1 MSLSSS
7 RTPCASIRKKTA
19 GDGPLRSGW
28 QMKVS
33 ISPSL
38 VVMSSV
44 FSIIGVPPRSLSL
57 RCIAKSSGAAH
68 VALFLEPSPFSPLL
82 IALGAMFLQ
91 QTFASVGKVLPAV
104 VAPLVIAEFDADPAW
119 VGVYYGVAAAA
130 SLFAQMGC
138 GSFIVRYGA
147 LRMSQVALVLLGGG
161 MAVAAE
167 GSLPG
172 FGASAII
179 GGGGAAVST
188 PTSSQLLGRVSPPR
202 LAPLVFSIKQTAVPM
217 GTLICGFLGPAM
229 AGALGWRGAMLA
241 TAAACVAFAAM
252 LQPLRA
258 RFDNDRVPS
267 RRFRLS
273 DFRTTVASVLK
284 ARDLRRLSFAC
295 FAFNGVQSVFTA
307 YFVTYLVALDYELAA
322 AGFLFSLVV
331 AVAVPCRIL
340 WGWLGSFHVKPRLV
354 MAGLSLGM
362 AGSIAVTGLFTA
374 AWPMAAMGLVGG
386 VLSATA
392 MSWHG
397 ILLSET
403 ARLAPAGRVG
413 AVTGGV
419 LSFGQIGAFLGPSDF
434 SLLLPRTGGYGAGWA
449 VCAIPALW
457 VGISLLRPRAPAER
471 SEALTARTV

>member
-1 MSLSSS
+1 M
-7 RTPCASIRKKTA
+7 
-19 GDGPLRSGW
+19 
-28 QMKVS
+28 
-33 ISPSL
+33 
-38 VVMSSV
+38 
-44 FSIIGVPPRSLSL
+44 
-57 RCIAKSSGAAH
+57 
-68 VALFLEPSPFSPLL
+68 L
-82 IALGAMFLQ
+82 IALAAMFLQ
-91 QTFASVGKVLPAV
+91 QMFASVGKVLPAV
-104 VAPLVIAEFDADPAW
+104 VAPLVIAELHADPAW
-119 VGVYYGVAAAA
+119 IGVYYGVSAGA

-147 LRMSQVALVLLGGG
+147 LRMSQVALVLLGSG

-188 PTSSQLLGRVSPPR
+188 PTSSHLLGRVSPVR
-202 LAPLVFSIKQTAVPM
+202 LAPLVFSIKQTAVPA
-217 GTLICGFLGPAM
+217 GLLICGFLGPAT
-229 AGALGWRGAMLA
+229 AGALGWRGAMLV
-241 TAAACVAFAAM
+241 TAAACVVCAAM

-258 RFDNDRVPS
+258 RFDDDRVPS
-267 RRFRLS
+267 QRFRLS
-273 DFRTTVASVLK
+273 DFQRTIASVLQ
-284 ARDLRRLSFAC
+284 ARDLRGLSFAC

-307 YFVTYLVALDYELAA
+307 YFVTYLVALGYELAA

-340 WGWLGSFHVKPRLV
+340 WGWLGSFHLAPRVV
-354 MAGLSLGM
+354 MAGLALGM
-362 AGSIAVTGLFTA
+362 AGSVAATGLFTA
-374 AWPMAAMGLVGG
+374 VWPAAAIGLAGA

-403 ARLAPAGRVG
+403 ARLAPVGRAG

-419 LSFGQIGAFLGPSDF
+419 LSFGQIGAFLGPSAF
-434 SLLLPRTGGYGAGWA
+434 SLLLHLTGGYGAGWA

-457 VGISLLRPRAPAER
+457 VGISLLRARAPVKR
-471 SEALTARTV
+471 GKALTAE

>member
-1 MSLSSS
+1 M
-7 RTPCASIRKKTA
+7 
-19 GDGPLRSGW
+19 
-28 QMKVS
+28 
-33 ISPSL
+33 
-38 VVMSSV
+38 
-44 FSIIGVPPRSLSL
+44 
-57 RCIAKSSGAAH
+57 
-68 VALFLEPSPFSPLL
+68 L
-82 IALGAMFLQ
+82 IALAAMFLQ
-91 QTFASVGKVLPAV
+91 QTFASVGKVLPAI
-104 VAPLVIAEFDADPAW
+104 VAPLVIAERHADPAW
-119 VGVYYGVAAAA
+119 VGVYFGVAAAA

-138 GSFIVRYGA
+138 GSFIIRYGA

-167 GSLPG
+167 GSLFG

-202 LAPLVFSIKQTAVPM
+202 LAPLVFSIKQTAVPA
-217 GTLICGFLGPAM
+217 GVLICGFLGPAI
-229 AGALGWRGAMLA
+229 AGAVGWRGAMLA
-241 TAAACVAFAAM
+241 TAAACVVGAAM

-258 RFDNDRVPS
+258 RFDDDRILS

-273 DFRTTVASVLK
+273 DFRTTIASVLE
-284 ARDLRRLSFAC
+284 ARELRGLSFAC

-307 YFVTYLVALDYELAA
+307 YFVTYLAAVGYELAA

-340 WGWLGSFHVKPRLV
+340 WGWLGSFHVAPRRV
-354 MAGLSLGM
+354 MAGLALGM
-362 AGSIAVTGLFTA
+362 AGSVAATGLFSPAWSMTA
-374 AWPMAAMGLVGG
+374 MWMVGAI
-386 VLSATA
+386 LSATA

-419 LSFGQIGAFLGPSDF
+419 LSFGQIGALAGPLAF
-434 SLLLPRTGGYGAGWA
+434 SLLLSLTGGYSAGWA
-449 VCAIPALW
+449 LCAIPALW
-457 VGISLLRPRAPAER
+457 VGISLLRPRALGER
-471 SEALTARTV
+471 SEALNTPS

>member
-1 MSLSSS
+1 
-7 RTPCASIRKKTA
+7 
-19 GDGPLRSGW
+19 
-28 QMKVS
+28 
-33 ISPSL
+33 
-38 VVMSSV
+38 
-44 FSIIGVPPRSLSL
+44 LSL
-57 RCIAKSSGAAH
+57 MLT
-68 VALFLEPSPFSPLL
+68 AL
-82 IALGAMFLQ
+82 AAMFLQ

-104 VAPLVIAEFDADPAW
+104 VAPLVIAELHADPAW
-119 VGVYYGVAAAA
+119 VGVYYGVSAAA

-147 LRMSQVALVLLGGG
+147 LRMSQVSLMLLGGG
-161 MAVAAE
+161 MAVAVE
-167 GSLPG
+167 GSVPG

-202 LAPLVFSIKQTAVPM
+202 LAPLVFSIKQTAVPA
-217 GTLICGFLGPAM
+217 GVLICGFLGPAM
-229 AGALGWRGAMLA
+229 AGALGWRGAILA
-241 TAAACVAFAAM
+241 TAMACVACAAI

-258 RFDNDRVPS
+258 RFDDDRVPS

-307 YFVTYLVALDYELAA
+307 YFVTYLVALGYELAA
-322 AGFLFSLVV
+322 AGFLFSVVV

-354 MAGLSLGM
+354 MAGLALGM
-362 AGSIAVTGLFTA
+362 AGSVVVTGLFTP
-374 AWPMAAMGLVGG
+374 AWPMAAMGLVVG

-403 ARLAPAGRVG
+403 ARLAPAGRAG

-419 LSFGQIGAFLGPSDF
+419 LSFGQIGAFLGPSAF
-434 SLLLPRTGGYGAGWA
+434 SLLLHLTGGYAAGWA

-457 VGISLLRPRAPAER
+457 VGISLLRPAAGRTRR
-471 SEALTARTV
+471 SPVSEVGSG

>member
-1 MSLSSS
+1 MSLML
-7 RTPCASIRKKTA
+7 TA
-19 GDGPLRSGW
+19 L
-28 QMKVS
+28 
-33 ISPSL
+33 
-38 VVMSSV
+38 
-44 FSIIGVPPRSLSL
+44 
-57 RCIAKSSGAAH
+57 A
-68 VALFLEPSPFSPLL
+68 
-82 IALGAMFLQ
+82 AMFLQ

-104 VAPLVIAEFDADPAW
+104 VAPLVIAELHADPAW
-119 VGVYYGVAAAA
+119 VGVYYGVSAAA

-147 LRMSQVALVLLGGG
+147 LRMSQVSLMLLGGG
-161 MAVAAE
+161 MAVAVE
-167 GSLPG
+167 GSVPG

-202 LAPLVFSIKQTAVPM
+202 LAPLVFSIKQTAVPA
-217 GTLICGFLGPAM
+217 GVLICGFLGPAM
-229 AGALGWRGAMLA
+229 AGALGWRGAILA
-241 TAAACVAFAAM
+241 TAMACVACAAM

-258 RFDNDRVPS
+258 RFDDDRVPS

-307 YFVTYLVALDYELAA
+307 YFVTYLVALGYELAA
-322 AGFLFSLVV
+322 AGFLFSVVV

-354 MAGLSLGM
+354 MAGLALGM
-362 AGSIAVTGLFTA
+362 AGSVVVTGLFTP
-374 AWPMAAMGLVGG
+374 AWPMAAMGLVVG

-403 ARLAPAGRVG
+403 ARLAPAGRAG

-419 LSFGQIGAFLGPSDF
+419 LSFGQIGAFLGPSAF
-434 SLLLPRTGGYGAGWA
+434 SLLLHLTGGYAAGWA

-457 VGISLLRPRAPAER
+457 VGISLLRPAAGRTRR
-471 SEALTARTV
+471 SPVSEVGSG